1 MSRWCDRPRSNTVRP
16 WERRFSSGADTVSWS
31 RDHVRIISD
40 LPSYCVS
47 QTVLIYQISAH
58 QRFHPDI
65 ADELFVPAAVA
76 KSKDLAARKTH
87 CPQRGVFTGT
97 QEHEYYC
104 YTDKNTVST
113 RLLLCIFLSF
123 ILPHFLYLGLAH
135 VTFVSLRFITV
146 FVFWF
151 RLRFYF
157 WVMRVWARARA
168 QHGDAALYT
177 SVGTA
182 FSAPKCKCSPFVRAS
197 HLCSGLS
204 LSLSVVSRRGAC
216 GATACT
222 AAAAIRYPGSRSP
235 ESWRE
240 EQHPTPPPPRP
251 PHPRPDTPLSPP
263 CRGSTWSRR
272 AAQRSLLPPWPL
284 PPPALLGTGAD
295 LITLPPALQPL
306 PVTSENSAGTQ
317 CVTQRG
323 KVPSDPRWRETS
335 VIRNRLLEQESFW
348 MLLWFYI

>member
-1 MSRWCDRPRSNTVRP
+1 MCFDLDCDFIFEWCEFELVPECNTEMLHCIHRWEQLFLHLNANVHLLSEPPT
-16 WERRFSSGADTVSWS
+16 
-31 RDHVRIISD
+31 
-40 LPSYCVS
+40 CV
-47 QTVLIYQISAH
+47 QA
-58 QRFHPDI
+58 
-65 ADELFVPAAVA
+65 
-76 KSKDLAARKTH
+76 
-87 CPQRGVFTGT
+87 
-97 QEHEYYC
+97 
-104 YTDKNTVST
+104 
-113 RLLLCIFLSF
+113 
-123 ILPHFLYLGLAH
+123 
-135 VTFVSLRFITV
+135 
-146 FVFWF
+146 
-151 RLRFYF
+151 
-157 WVMRVWARARA
+157 
-168 QHGDAALYT
+168 
-177 SVGTA
+177 
-182 FSAPKCKCSPFVRAS
+182 
-197 HLCSGLS
+197 S

-251 PHPRPDTPLSPP
+251 PHPRPDTPLSSP